1 MLAREWVMG
10 LSIGS
15 INISIS
21 ISGRLSVVS
30 MYLFTLIPGL
40 SCSDEYL
47 VLKICHPLVK
57 GNLWFWFQKL
67 SKVIIKIRF
76 VLLFSPLNW
85 RKRDGN
91 QIELVWK
98 VKSLR
103 AVVYHKLYP
112 KKHICK
118 WPLVE
123 FHICTSIFG
132 LFWVLLV
139 TDITWDEDEAGILQI
154 MMMDKCYKK
163 NDNKTA
169 RIVRDVDKMSSSLIW
184 TLVWHDQQIR

>member
-10 LSIGS
+10 LSFGS

-30 MYLFTLIPGL
+30 MYLFTFIPGL

-47 VLKICHPLVK
+47 VLKICYPLVK
-57 GNLWFWFQKL
+57 GNLWFWFRKL

-76 VLLFSPLNW
+76 VLLFSPLKW

-91 QIELVWK
+91 QIELIWK

-103 AVVYHKLYP
+103 AVFYHKLYA
-112 KKHICK
+112 KKHK

-132 LFWVLLV
+132 LFSVLLV

-154 MMMDKCYKK
+154 MTMDKCYKK
-163 NDNKTA
+163 NNNKTA